1 MSMTKQEKEKL
12 TAVLDTWVDSH
23 REEYIQDVTA
33 LCRIRSVSGEPEG
46 DMPFGAGCHQML
58 MESLRLAE
66 SYGFRTKNY
75 DNYCG
80 SATYG
85 ENPNGDSIGI
95 VAHMDI
101 VPEGNG
107 WTYDPYEPTLSE
119 DGKYL
124 FGRGT
129 ADNKAPGVVGLY
141 AMRFL
146 QEQNIKLKNN
156 VMLVFGLNEEKGS
169 ADMPEFLKREKA
181 PKWSLVPDSKFPV
194 GYAEIGFLKAK
205 FAIGGVG
212 DELVEISG
220 GEATNSVPD
229 RAYAI
234 VSGCSVEEVRAKL
247 GEMERISV
255 VEDPKGVRFLATG
268 NSQHASRPAG
278 AVNANHVLAQ
288 ALLKAQVLSGKTKEA
303 VELLEKLTSHFYG
316 EDFGISCE
324 DEMSGKLTCVFTW
337 VRKQGDRLILQPDI
351 RYPVTADQAFLTE
364 TLPKAAKQMGLEVLE
379 FSNNPAFHFSL
390 DHPVVKKLI
399 EVPREILGMPDIPPI
414 VLAGGTYARSL
425 PNAVSYGVTVPDRVR
440 LFGFEKGGAHQADEY
455 GDIPNLM
462 RSIKV
467 YVHTLLE
474 IDDIVAAL

>member
-1 MSMTKQEKEKL
+1 MNLTQAQKEKL
-12 TAVLDTWVDSH
+12 NAELDRWVESH
-23 REEYIQDVTA
+23 REEYIKDVSD
-33 LCRIRSVSGEPEG
+33 LCRIRSVSEEPVG
-46 DMPFGAGCHQML
+46 DKPFGEGCYEML
-58 MESLRLAE
+58 MASFKLAE

-80 SATYG
+80 SAIYG
-85 ENPNGDSIGI
+85 DNPNGDSIGI
-95 VAHMDI
+95 IAHMDI

-107 WTYDPYEPTLSE
+107 WTHDPFEPTLSE

-129 ADNKAPGVVGLY
+129 ADDKAPAMVGLY

-146 QEQNIKLKNN
+146 KEHGIKLKNDI
-156 VMLVFGLNEEKGS
+156 MLVFGLNEEKGS

-194 GYAEIGFLKAK
+194 GHAEIGFIRAK
-205 FAIGGVG
+205 FAIPDLG
-212 DELVEISG
+212 DELVEIHG

-229 RAYAI
+229 RAYAV
-234 VSGCSVEEVRAKL
+234 VSGCTVEEVRGKL
-247 GEMERISV
+247 GNMERIT
-255 VEDPKGVRFLATG
+255 VEEDARGVRFLATG

-278 AVNANHVLAQ
+278 AVNANNVLAQ
-288 ALLKAQVLSGKTKEA
+288 ALLKAQVLHGKTLA
-303 VELLEKLTSHFYG
+303 AIELFEKLTSHYYG
-316 EDFGISCE
+316 EDLGITCE
-324 DEMSGKLTCVFTW
+324 DEMSGW
-337 VRKQGDRLILQPDI
+337 VRNEGGKLILKPDI
-351 RYPVTADQAFLTE
+351 RYPVTADQKFLMD
-364 TLPKAAKQMGLEVLE
+364 TLPQTAEKLGLEILDL
-379 FSNNPAFHFSL
+379 SNNPAFSFPL
-390 DHPVVKKLI
+390 DHPVVEKLI
-399 EVPREILGMPDIPPI
+399 EVPREVLGMPDIPPI

-425 PNAVSYGVTVPDRVR
+425 PNAVSFGVTVPDRVR

-467 YVHTLLE
+467 YVRTLIE